1 MLIEMV
7 NKQLHVMC
15 GVAFLGLIIANYFY
29 ITQAVYT
36 RQAVLLRY
44 ALKTSFWLD
53 AVVFPFIVFQFISAE
68 FLIEQ
73 SHLSLSTP
81 WIKAAYMIL
90 GITTILWGIIFCIKM
105 YNYLKLNNQHPE
117 LFFSKLFHVSNSIAI
132 ILVCLIIHDA
142 VMHST
147 FVPIQ

>member
-29 ITQAVYT
+29 IMQAVYT
-36 RQAVLLRY
+36 RRAVLLRY

-53 AVVFPFIVFQFISAE
+53 AVVFPFIGFQFISAE

-81 WIKAAYMIL
+81 WIQAAYMIL
-90 GITTILWGIIFCIKM
+90 GTVTILWGIMFGIKV
-105 YNYLKLNNQHPE
+105 YNYLKLNSQHPQW
-117 LFFSKLFHVSNSIAI
+117 FFSKLFHASNLIAV
-132 ILVCLIIHDA
+132 ILVCLIVHDA

-147 FVPIQ
+147 FVPIH